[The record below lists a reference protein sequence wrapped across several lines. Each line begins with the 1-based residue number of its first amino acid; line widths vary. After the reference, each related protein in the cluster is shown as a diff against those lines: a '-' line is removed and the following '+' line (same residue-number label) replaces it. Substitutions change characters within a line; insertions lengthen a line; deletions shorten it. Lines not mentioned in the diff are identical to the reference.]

1 VGNDSKS
8 ATTDADGFYRLD
20 ELNDGELTVTV
31 SAGGFEP
38 ASGVA
43 QAAPGADITF
53 SPRLVEEG
61 SPGGEQPGGFT
72 GTVVDAITGRGIEGA
87 RVLVEGDGY
96 QQESLTDQDGGFQV
110 AGLVAGDVTLEVS
123 MDGYLPLTGSGA
135 VEAGFI
141 NDLGEVEI
149 TPRDEAVNS
158 VTGRVVDVRTGD
170 ALQGVL
176 VQVGPP
182 GSATV
187 NGEGLTGQDGA
198 FEVPGLLLAD
208 YEIRFSLDDY
218 QDKAFPL
225 VMVTGG
231 NLDLGEIRMRHPGVD
246 ALLPDLAVQG
256 LDTAGLTSNQ
266 ATFAADG
273 ALGVTLINRGNSDLT
288 QPFEVIAFSD
298 LDGDG
303 VWGVD
308 NEPVLGSLAVTE
320 AVEVDTTLDLELAI
334 EGDLPFRDAPI
345 SVMLDSE
352 QSVTELSESNNLES
366 TAGECVN
373 SQKPYLDLGLCM
385 DASGSVS
392 SSDFQLQLEGTARAI
407 EDADIVPR
415 DGSVR
420 VSVTQFASNAYVE
433 LDPVIIEED
442 NVTEVGDAIRAIN
455 KRGGS
460 TYIDRCIDRASDLI
474 TEATPAAPLRVID
487 VSTDGQSNQSLA
499 MAASERAQQAGISVL
514 NAIGVGSGAN
524 VNLLNNIVFPQPAGG
539 ERGFVLTV
547 DGYEA
552 YMEGIAGKISRE
564 TRIAD
569 LTVGALTLL
578 DNGNGQTVSLR
589 AVLGNAG
596 SADISETVTLTF
608 YNGDPSA
615 GQVIGDVEYTGGL
628 QSGTHQTV
636 VLEDVN
642 AATLSA
648 DDVHVR
654 AQISGEV
661 SECNT
666 VNNTASETVSAR
678 LGDVSL
684 MLSSHTLA
692 PGEHLELDALVTNSG
707 ALPADYQVALHIE
720 DSDGVRVL
728 GFPEQG
734 ISELAA
740 GDAQRVVDE
749 WNTGV
754 TVAGPYRA
762 VAVLYAADDRTLDTD
777 SADLVIREGGDT
789 PIPVADVRVGAERT
803 SYRLDETAALES
815 LLENTSAS
823 TLIQNARYRLVV
835 SGPDGAVL
843 LNEERTV
850 SSLAVAQ
857 VLPFSDTVALD
868 NTRPGTHSVAGTLLS
883 ADRETLARDQATFDV
898 VRDPLAAVSGEVT
911 LAQEWVYQGD
921 SQTCRYRV
929 SLPEDA
935 DSRAVTVTR
944 TRLDVDNR
952 ETLATESTS
961 VTLGGDQPLT
971 FTDSFSTAGQS
982 LTRHACALSV
992 SLDGEVR
999 ELDQALF
1006 QIKEKPLSIETGLYA
1021 SDAPRL
1027 LVLAD
1032 PVRSTCEAVTGIT
1045 LKADFEQPIH
1055 PLDTVNAKA
1064 LESPFLIRDLETAT
1078 PRFFDGEMDNDGERR
1093 LDLTISDLNTE
1104 GVELR
1109 IDGEDLAERFESKN
1123 SLEVMVDYPRFLWFR
1138 NTLTTGK
1145 QKFHCGKPPEPGD
1158 DLGDFQVLEVSL
1170 EERARDDRRDTKL
1183 EQPAIA
1189 EQRAGLDIFLASR
1202 AHTLVD
1208 SSKAFRRQ
1216 LHAGQHHQYLLLADR
1231 VPLNHWDAKYLR
1243 EAANRG
1249 EGVIH
1254 ASGDRPH
1261 PLLLTTALG
1270 LKPGHGPG
1278 HKPHRPHTI
1287 TLLDSALAQAGELPL
1302 LLQRQA
1308 PATRLHGA
1316 DLAGYFKSSSHH
1328 AGRHGGHH
1336 HGWPP
1341 QNANTPAVTLHE
1353 YGEGRTAF
1361 LAFDWLAE
1369 MTASDP
1375 AGDQPGA
1382 MATLMGR
1389 ALDHTAP
1396 SMQSPVAGEPVPV
1409 RLTVENAGADLAMT
1423 VGLTWDNGGELLD
1436 AVPAIDSGH
1445 QWHFEL
1451 AAGETRVLKAWI
1463 GSDTNDER
1471 VRIEAVFEGE
1481 DRNGNQVAEARQLN
1495 LALDNSAEDIEQL
1508 HQKVGTAY
1516 WQAPWDIALKAAW
1529 LDLGAATHALRHGK
1543 DEKALRFA
1551 LKATS
1556 SLAASHHAD
1565 ASALRLELD
1574 RAIRGIRP

>member
-1 VGNDSKS
+1 
-8 ATTDADGFYRLD
+8 
-20 ELNDGELTVTV
+20 
-31 SAGGFEP
+31 
-38 ASGVA
+38 
-43 QAAPGADITF
+43 
-53 SPRLVEEG
+53 
-61 SPGGEQPGGFT
+61 
-72 GTVVDAITGRGIEGA
+72 
-87 RVLVEGDGY
+87 
-96 QQESLTDQDGGFQV
+96 
-110 AGLVAGDVTLEVS
+110 
-123 MDGYLPLTGSGA
+123 
-135 VEAGFI
+135 
-141 NDLGEVEI
+141 
-149 TPRDEAVNS
+149 
-158 VTGRVVDVRTGD
+158 
-170 ALQGVL
+170 
-176 VQVGPP
+176 
-182 GSATV
+182 
-187 NGEGLTGQDGA
+187 
-198 FEVPGLLLAD
+198 
-208 YEIRFSLDDY
+208 
-218 QDKAFPL
+218 
-225 VMVTGG
+225 
-231 NLDLGEIRMRHPGVD
+231 
-246 ALLPDLAVQG
+246 
-256 LDTAGLTSNQ
+256 
-266 ATFAADG
+266 
-273 ALGVTLINRGNSDLT
+273 
-288 QPFEVIAFSD
+288 
-298 LDGDG
+298 
-303 VWGVD
+303 
-308 NEPVLGSLAVTE
+308 
-320 AVEVDTTLDLELAI
+320 
-334 EGDLPFRDAPI
+334 
-345 SVMLDSE
+345 
-352 QSVTELSESNNLES
+352 
-366 TAGECVN
+366 
-373 SQKPYLDLGLCM
+373 
-385 DASGSVS
+385 
-392 SSDFQLQLEGTARAI
+392 
-407 EDADIVPR
+407 
-415 DGSVR
+415 
-420 VSVTQFASNAYVE
+420 
-433 LDPVIIEED
+433 
-442 NVTEVGDAIRAIN
+442 
-455 KRGGS
+455 
-460 TYIDRCIDRASDLI
+460 
-474 TEATPAAPLRVID
+474 
-487 VSTDGQSNQSLA
+487 
-499 MAASERAQQAGISVL
+499 
-514 NAIGVGSGAN
+514 
-524 VNLLNNIVFPQPAGG
+524 
-539 ERGFVLTV
+539 
-547 DGYEA
+547 
-552 YMEGIAGKISRE
+552 
-564 TRIAD
+564 
-569 LTVGALTLL
+569 
-578 DNGNGQTVSLR
+578 
-589 AVLGNAG
+589 
-596 SADISETVTLTF
+596 
-608 YNGDPSA
+608 
-615 GQVIGDVEYTGGL
+615 
-628 QSGTHQTV
+628 
-636 VLEDVN
+636 
-642 AATLSA
+642 
-648 DDVHVR
+648 
-654 AQISGEV
+654 
-661 SECNT
+661 
-666 VNNTASETVSAR
+666 
-678 LGDVSL
+678 
-684 MLSSHTLA
+684 
-692 PGEHLELDALVTNSG
+692 
-707 ALPADYQVALHIE
+707 
-720 DSDGVRVL
+720 
-728 GFPEQG
+728 
-734 ISELAA
+734 
-740 GDAQRVVDE
+740 
-749 WNTGV
+749 
-754 TVAGPYRA
+754 
-762 VAVLYAADDRTLDTD
+762 
-777 SADLVIREGGDT
+777 
-789 PIPVADVRVGAERT
+789 
-803 SYRLDETAALES
+803 
-815 LLENTSAS
+815 
-823 TLIQNARYRLVV
+823 
-835 SGPDGAVL
+835 
-843 LNEERTV
+843 
-850 SSLAVAQ
+850 
-857 VLPFSDTVALD
+857 
-868 NTRPGTHSVAGTLLS
+868 
-883 ADRETLARDQATFDV
+883 
-898 VRDPLAAVSGEVT
+898 LAAVSGEVT